1 MDEDHSEEGGHPG
14 GQGNDDAEFIEAGE
28 IAAEY
33 EVRRFS
39 SAELYTALLLLL
51 LLVSMLIYSTGIIL
65 EQLAG
70 GGCAHEAQRSRLGY
84 R

>member
-51 LLVSMLIYSTGIIL
+51 LVSMLIYLSLIHI
-65 EQLAG
+65 
-70 GGCAHEAQRSRLGY
+70 
-84 R
+84 